1 MQNNCVKGKIRMEN
15 IAAEKIE
22 NNVTES
28 HVKEIVMTSRFT
40 DKFRKNPLFAQ
51 KLAGT
56 VMSVI
61 ILSALMLGGEFTGIV
76 LLAPMAAASVFSK
89 QKLMDFGIFF
99 KKTEKLSENN

>member
-1 MQNNCVKGKIRMEN
+1 MEN

-51 KLAGT
+51 KLAGI
-56 VMSVI
+56 VMLVI
-61 ILSALMLGGEFTGIV
+61 IASALLLGGEFTGIV

-89 QKLMDFGIFF
+89 QKLMGFGIFF
-99 KKTEKLSENN
+99 KKNEKLSENN

>member
-1 MQNNCVKGKIRMEN
+1 MQNNCVKGKIKMEN
-15 IAAEKIE
+15 IAAKKIE
-22 NNVTES
+22 NDVTENQM
-28 HVKEIVMTSRFT
+28 KEIIMTSRIA

-56 VMSVI
+56 VMSVMI
-61 ILSALMLGGEFTGIV
+61 VAALMLGGEFTGMI
-76 LLAPMAAASVFSK
+76 LLAPMAAAAVFSK